1 MARGTILESNSV
13 VVDGSEADDYLR
25 ADLVPRG
32 GEAEEEVENMPG
44 LDRRI
49 LDAIDYEKVIE
60 RIKLDIRSDFI
71 WAPHY
76 NAIFAEAGEDLWMQL
91 KKSLASG
98 SYAPAL
104 PHVISVP
111 KKSGFTRPGSILNP
125 FDRFVYQALIDQ
137 MSEILEDNI
146 NRDRCFGG
154 VLSDDPCR
162 MFVPENESYAKFQNK
177 VSELCEGSAY
187 MIKADISN
195 YFERIPQHSLV
206 NLTSTAGCPRE
217 IVNLLQKMLS
227 DFRER
232 KSFGIIQGLYPSDV
246 LGNFFLSGLDDFC
259 ENKGIPSARYVDDI
273 YLSFES
279 ELEARKELSR
289 LAEYLRADGLHLN
302 ELKTRILPSDD
313 LVREETAVDRLFAK
327 AVDEIN
333 QLRADEAPC
342 NGDRSPGSFQYGFDA
357 DWGVQTDTDTEC
369 EDEKPVEVMQTERLF
384 DQIAFYPDYEDGIE
398 KFCLP
403 LLESARS
410 DIAVDHVCE
419 RILDKPHQ
427 AVLYFS
433 YLYTFIRGSRELVGF
448 LEGLLSSEK
457 LISGYQKM
465 FLLAVLSKAEKI
477 SRQKIN
483 VVLKWLQDKREDE
496 AVRAVAAVLVS
507 RLGTANPKKAVKL
520 EYGNEPSEY
529 VRGAILHAARFF
541 TKEEKNVCKRAW
553 GGHNRMNALIAKT
566 I

>member
-1 MARGTILESNSV
+1 
-13 VVDGSEADDYLR
+13 
-25 ADLVPRG
+25 
-32 GEAEEEVENMPG
+32 MPG
-44 LDRRI
+44 LDKQI

-71 WAPHY
+71 LAPHY
-76 NAIFAEAGEDLWMQL
+76 KVIFAEAGEDLWLQL

-98 SYAPAL
+98 SYKPAL

-177 VSELCEGSAY
+177 VGALCEGSAY

-206 NLTSTAGCPRE
+206 NLTRTAGCPGE
-217 IVNLLQKMLS
+217 IVNLLEEMLLG
-227 DFRER
+227 FRER
-232 KSFGIIQGLYPSDV
+232 RSFGIIQGLYPSDV

-259 ENKGIPSARYVDDI
+259 ENKDIPSARYVDDI

-279 ELEARKELSR
+279 ELEARKELWR

-302 ELKTRILPSDD
+302 ELKTRILLSSD
-313 LVREETAVDRLFAK
+313 LVREETAIDRLFAK

-333 QLRADEAPC
+333 QLRADESPC
-342 NGDRSPGSFQYGFDA
+342 NGDRPAGSFQYGFDA
-357 DWGVQTDTDTEC
+357 DWEVETDTDTEC
-369 EDEKPVEVMQTERLF
+369 ENEKPVEVVQTERLF
-384 DQIAFYPDYEDGIE
+384 NQIASYPDYEDGIE

-403 LLESARS
+403 LLESAGS
-410 DIAVDHVCE
+410 DIAVDHVCK

-427 AVLYFS
+427 AALYLS
-433 YLYTFIRGSRELVGF
+433 YLYTFIGESQKLVGF
-448 LEGLLSSEK
+448 LEDLLSSER

-465 FLLAVLSKAEKI
+465 FLLTVLSGAKEI

-483 VVLKWLQDKREDE
+483 IVLKWLQDKREDE

-507 RLGTANPKKAVKL
+507 RLGTANHKKTVKH
-520 EYGNEPSEY
+520 EYEKEPSRY
-529 VRGAILHAARFF
+529 VRGAILHASRFF
-541 TKEEKNVCKRAW
+541 TPQEKRACKRAW
-553 GGHNRMNALIAKT
+553 GGHNGMNALIAKT

>member
-1 MARGTILESNSV
+1 
-13 VVDGSEADDYLR
+13 
-25 ADLVPRG
+25 
-32 GEAEEEVENMPG
+32 MPG
-44 LDRRI
+44 LDKQI

-76 NAIFAEAGEDLWMQL
+76 KVIFAEAGEDLWLQL

-98 SYAPAL
+98 SYKPAL

-206 NLTSTAGCPRE
+206 NLTSTAGCPGE
-217 IVNLLQKMLS
+217 IVNLLQEMLL

-273 YLSFES
+273 YLSFGA
-279 ELEARKELSR
+279 ELEAKKELSR
-289 LAEYLRADGLHLN
+289 LTEYLRADGLHLN
-302 ELKTRILPSDD
+302 ELKTRILPSNE
-313 LVREETAVDRLFAK
+313 LVREETAVDRLFGE

-333 QLRADEAPC
+333 QLRADDAPC
-342 NGDRSPGSFQYGFDA
+342 NGDRPAGSFQYGFDA
-357 DWGVQTDTDTEC
+357 DWGVRTDTDTEC
-369 EDEKPVEVMQTERLF
+369 EDEKPVEVVQTERLF
-384 DQIAFYPDYEDGIE
+384 NQIASYPDYEDGIE

-403 LLESARS
+403 LLESAGS
-410 DIAVDHVCE
+410 DIAMDHVCE

-448 LEGLLSSEK
+448 LENLLSSER

-465 FLLAVLSKAEKI
+465 FLLAVLLKAEKI

-496 AVRAVAAVLVS
+496 AVRAVAAVLVG
-507 RLGTANPKKAVKL
+507 RLGTANHKKALKL
-520 EYGNEPSEY
+520 EYVNEPSEY
-529 VRGAILHAARFF
+529 VRGAILHASRFF
-541 TKEEKNVCKRAW
+541 TKQDKKTCKRAW
-553 GGHNRMNALIAKT
+553 GGLNRMKT
-566 I
+566 P